1 MRFDTISTPILSRQL
16 DQEKQAN
23 KKQRVQVKSKYIT
36 SNTHHLLNFACV
48 TGS

>member
-23 KKQRVQVKSKYIT
+23 KKQREFK
-36 SNTHHLLNFACV
+36 
-48 TGS
+48 